1 MWLWPVII
9 GCVVIFII
17 ILVSFTSKR
26 SKQST
31 FKSYEYHMIERQR
44 NDISSLRKLIHIAC
58 AREMSKILNKN
69 SILELDEEY
78 NILYKQISSSKK
90 KNSSPKTNTIV
101 FDHNKS
107 GNILAI

>member
-90 KNSSPKTNTIV
+90 KKFKSQDKYNSI
-101 FDHNKS
+101 
-107 GNILAI
+107 